1 MKKHIYSCQNKEYKG
16 IDVKIIM
23 SENDPAN
30 VRLYEVFYIR
40 QWKLTLNS
48 WEECNEFAYLIF

>member
-16 IDVKIIM
+16 IDVNIIM

-48 WEECNEFAYLIF
+48 CEECSEFAYLIF

>member
-16 IDVKIIM
+16 IEIII
-23 SENDPAN
+23 SENNPAN

-48 WEECNEFAYLIF
+48 

>member
-1 MKKHIYSCQNKEYKG
+1 MKTRPWKNIYSCQNKEYKG
-16 IDVKIIM
+16 IDVKTIM
-23 SENDPAN
+23 SENNPAN

-48 WEECNEFAYLIF
+48 

>member
-16 IDVKIIM
+16 IDVNIIM

-40 QWKLTLNS
+40 
-48 WEECNEFAYLIF
+48 